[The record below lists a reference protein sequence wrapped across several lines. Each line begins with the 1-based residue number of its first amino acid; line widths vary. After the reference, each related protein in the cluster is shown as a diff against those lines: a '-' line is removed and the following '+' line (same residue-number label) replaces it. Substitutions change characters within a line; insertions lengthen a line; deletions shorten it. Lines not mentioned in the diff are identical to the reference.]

1 MTTRD
6 RFEGRIAGVGST
18 SGVRIVIGRWS
29 VSRFGSFAD
38 VMLAMPDGERV
49 WLAPNA
55 EVGDYVAAT
64 YSFDRSVI
72 GPVTVTGQRV
82 WEVIAPGLSLRFELG
97 RRTPLGWVLHAQPR
111 ALATSPGWT
120 RVTDPVSRVVMRG
133 VRTRGTAVDGRQEF
147 YGAMDLH
154 RITSLSGTWQGTD
167 LGELAPVH
175 PDPRFGFGSTPRRPS
190 VTAIVT
196 TIEMV

>member
-1 MTTRD
+1 VTRD
-6 RFEGRIAGVGST
+6 RFEGQIAGVGST
-18 SGVRIVIGRWS
+18 SGVRIVIGRWL

-49 WLAPNA
+49 WLAPSD

-82 WEVIAPGLSLRFELG
+82 WEVSAPGLNLRLAGG
-97 RRTPLGWVLHAQPR
+97 RRTPLGWMLHAQPR

-120 RVTDPVSRVVMRG
+120 RVTDPVARTVLRG
-133 VRTRGTAVDGRQEF
+133 VRTRGAAVDGRQEY
-147 YGAMDLH
+147 YGATDLH
-154 RITSLSGTWQGTD
+154 HVTALSGTWQGTD
-167 LGELAPVH
+167 LGELAPVD

-190 VTAIVT
+190 VTTIVT
-196 TIEMV
+196 TIDTV

>member
-1 MTTRD
+1 VTRD
-6 RFEGRIAGVGST
+6 RFEGQIAGVGST
-18 SGVRIVIGRWS
+18 SGVRVVIGRWS

-49 WLAPNA
+49 WLAPSD

-72 GPVTVTGQRV
+72 GQVTVTGQHF
-82 WEVIAPGLSLRFELG
+82 WEVSAPDLTLRLEVG
-97 RRTPLGWVLHAQPR
+97 RRTPLGWMLRAQPR

-120 RVTDPVSRVVMRG
+120 RVTDPVARVLMRG
-133 VRTRGTAVDGRQEF
+133 VRTRGTALGGRQEY
-147 YGAMDLH
+147 YGATDLH
-154 RITSLSGTWQGTD
+154 RITSLSGTWQGAD
-167 LGELAPVH
+167 LGELAPVE

-196 TIEMV
+196 TIETM

>member
-1 MTTRD
+1 VTRD
-6 RFEGRIAGVGST
+6 RFEGQIAGVGST
-18 SGVRIVIGRWS
+18 SGVRIVIGRWL

-49 WLAPNA
+49 WLAPSD

-82 WEVIAPGLSLRFELG
+82 WEVSAPGLNLRLAGG
-97 RRTPLGWVLHAQPR
+97 RRTPLGWMLHAQPR

-120 RVTDPVSRVVMRG
+120 RVTDPVARTVLRG
-133 VRTRGTAVDGRQEF
+133 VRTRGAAVDGRQEY

-154 RITSLSGTWQGTD
+154 HVTALSGTWQGTD
-167 LGELAPVH
+167 LGELAPVD

-190 VTAIVT
+190 VTTIVT
-196 TIEMV
+196 TIDTV